1 MTDKE
6 FLDKVMEM
14 LPDLQTLVL
23 KKAMDLTSTGV
34 IKVDDYE
41 DNYHLPK
48 IFMQYIGMEITRQYS
63 GSKKDRAI
71 ANTIY
76 HTMR

>member
-14 LPDLQTLVL
+14 VPDIQVLVL
-23 KKAMDLTSTGV
+23 KKAMVLRSNGV
-34 IKVDDYE
+34 IKLDDYE